1 MPRNGLPPH
10 CSWEIDRH
18 GKRRIRF
25 RWRKV
30 FRSITG
36 TPGEAKQQARQQQ
49 NDLASEKRGGRKQD
63 RKTRPR
69 SARLAQE
76 AQITRG
82 GLKAHRRRALLIRE
96 SNERTYGRTSCLE

>member
-30 FRSITG
+30 SRSITG

-49 NDLASEKRGGRKQD
+49 NDLAAQRSALEAKMRQQD

-69 SARLAQE
+69 SARLGAGSANHE
-76 AQITRG
+76 GRPKGSPPPRLAD
-82 GLKAHRRRALLIRE
+82 
-96 SNERTYGRTSCLE
+96 ERKQ